1 VSARPGERGGPEDL
15 DAAVE
20 LLERS
25 LGYTRVALADV
36 TDPLLPR
43 PTPCATWTLADL
55 LAHMEDALDAFTEAA
70 GGGVGD
76 PVGAWR
82 PDDRPA
88 ADRVAG
94 LQRRACALLGVWSA
108 DAAPGPL
115 RVTLGDRA
123 LAGPLL
129 VRTAALEIAVHGWD
143 VARTT
148 GRGTRIPEQ
157 LGRALLATAVR
168 VVGPADRGVRFA
180 APRPAA
186 PDAAYDE
193 RLLLFLGRDLTGPG
207 ADDWGNPGTRPGLV
221 S

>member
-1 VSARPGERGGPEDL
+1 MSARPDALGGPEDL

-43 PTPCATWTLADL
+43 PTPCAAWKLADL
-55 LAHMEDALDAFTEAA
+55 LVHMEDALDAFTEAA
-70 GGGVGD
+70 GGRVVD
-76 PVGAWR
+76 PIGAWDPNR
-82 PDDRPA
+82 RPA

-94 LQRRACALLGVWSA
+94 LQRRACVLLGVWSGG
-108 DAAPGPL
+108 AAPGPV
-115 RVTLGDRA
+115 RVGLGDRA

-143 VARTT
+143 VARAT
-148 GRGTRIPEQ
+148 GRGLRIPEQ
-157 LGRALLATAVR
+157 LAGALLATAVR

-180 APRPAA
+180 PPRPAA
-186 PDAAYDE
+186 PGAGYDAP
-193 RLLLFLGRDLTGPG
+193 LLRFLGRDLTGPG